1 MREQCGGAF
10 ICLFFLNI
18 FQCPAFEKSFFSY
31 CFMSP
36 LAVWDKL
43 QDDHHVPSYLKRS
56 TICCFIYA
64 LYLLQDFQGLIN
76 KASGKVSG
84 NFGHQRECSS
94 ASSCVGKASRVL
106 AQTCA
111 LRLVFEA
118 SKGETEA
125 ETAAG
130 LCLWGRFPAGLFSS
144 HPSIYFTRP
153 PPFPFFIP
161 P

>member
-1 MREQCGGAF
+1 MREQGGGA
-10 ICLFFLNI
+10 IVGLLI

-36 LAVWDKL
+36 PAVWDKL

-56 TICCFIYA
+56 PICCFIYA
-64 LYLLQDFQGLIN
+64 LYLLQVFPGLIN
-76 KASGKVSG
+76 KALRKVNG

-106 AQTCA
+106 AQTGA
-111 LRLVFEA
+111 LCLVFEA
-118 SKGETEA
+118 SKRGDRSRDRGCSLPVGSLA
-125 ETAAG
+125 
-130 LCLWGRFPAGLFSS
+130 CSFVF
-144 HPSIYFTRP
+144 FTSQHLLHVP
-153 PPFPFFIP
+153 PPSPPFFIP